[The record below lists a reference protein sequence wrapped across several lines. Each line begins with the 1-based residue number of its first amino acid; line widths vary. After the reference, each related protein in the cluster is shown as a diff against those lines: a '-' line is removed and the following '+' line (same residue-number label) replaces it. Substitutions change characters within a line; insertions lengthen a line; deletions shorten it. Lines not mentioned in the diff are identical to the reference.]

1 MKITHLILISF
12 LSSTIGFTQSINF
25 QQDTTQTFQDADVG
39 AMAFADVDN
48 DGDKDV
54 LITGKGGPILT
65 TLFLNDGSG
74 NFSPSSTN
82 PFQDVFDGDVNFFD
96 ADNDGDLDVFITGQ
110 PTASN
115 SSDLYLNNGL
125 GVFALAAGNN
135 FETMMGGN
143 NDVGDVDGD
152 GDTDIIVTGQ
162 NFTGVPVTKLY
173 LNNGSGVFTA
183 QANSIFTNLKWGAVR
198 FIDVEND
205 GDIDLINCGQSSS
218 GQINTILYTN
228 NGNGIFSINNSSA
241 IEGARD
247 SDIAIGDIDGDG
259 DKDFLICGTT
269 GSGTII
275 TKLYLNSGA
284 GIFAELTGTPFAP
297 VFVGAVK
304 LADFDNDSDLD
315 VLVMGSMPG
324 GGPNGVICRIYSNLG
339 SNNYL
344 EADSLIGAYLSSGAI
359 GDVNGDQK
367 ADIIYSGTQ
376 FTAPFRATRLYLN
389 TSTILGVNEID
400 SQLFSVYPNPSSGL
414 INVKTNIEQELEISI
429 FNVMGS
435 LLQKEKLI
443 ADKFQFNLQY
453 PDGIY
458 FIRVKSIN
466 ITETY
471 KIVLSK
477 K

>member
-1 MKITHLILISF
+1 
-12 LSSTIGFTQSINF
+12 
-25 QQDTTQTFQDADVG
+25 
-39 AMAFADVDN
+39 
-48 DGDKDV
+48 
-54 LITGKGGPILT
+54 
-65 TLFLNDGSG
+65 
-74 NFSPSSTN
+74 
-82 PFQDVFDGDVNFFD
+82 
-96 ADNDGDLDVFITGQ
+96 
-110 PTASN
+110 
-115 SSDLYLNNGL
+115 
-125 GVFALAAGNN
+125 
-135 FETMMGGN
+135 
-143 NDVGDVDGD
+143 
-152 GDTDIIVTGQ
+152 
-162 NFTGVPVTKLY
+162 
-173 LNNGSGVFTA
+173 
-183 QANSIFTNLKWGAVR
+183 
-198 FIDVEND
+198 
-205 GDIDLINCGQSSS
+205 
-218 GQINTILYTN
+218 
-228 NGNGIFSINNSSA
+228 
-241 IEGARD
+241 
-247 SDIAIGDIDGDG
+247 
-259 DKDFLICGTT
+259 
-269 GSGTII
+269 
-275 TKLYLNSGA
+275 
-284 GIFAELTGTPFAP
+284 
-297 VFVGAVK
+297 
-304 LADFDNDSDLD
+304 
-315 VLVMGSMPG
+315 MGSMPA

-339 SNNYL
+339 SNNYV

-414 INVKTNIEQELEISI
+414 INVKTNNEQELEISI